1 MFSFASQEELKQTR
15 AEIKRLKDENQLMKK
30 EIQEIEKIEEEKK
43 LAELEVAHLKAE
55 IQKSNKLLNTFLC
68 DDQILAL
75 NKPPRKWANK
85 TIVKGLKMRFAL
97 GVHGYDYLRETKY
110 PLPAYSTL
118 TRRLRQFK
126 LNFGVF
132 NDLLEPL
139 KHKVSCMEES
149 DRFCCMPVDEMEIS
163 PHLSFDKNRR
173 EMFGGITIG
182 NSTKVGN
189 KLLVVLIRGV
199 KHTWKQIIGA
209 HVTDGAVNSEY
220 FKNFIFECINFVESC
235 GIQVLSLSSDMG
247 NSNRA
252 LWTVL
257 GIQVKKE
264 GIRENK
270 FFYNGHYIFITPD
283 VCHLIKNLN
292 SATLKG
298 DIILPTTYC
307 DINNLP
313 SQIVKGSYVTKL

>member
-1 MFSFASQEELKQTR
+1 
-15 AEIKRLKDENQLMKK
+15 
-30 EIQEIEKIEEEKK
+30 
-43 LAELEVAHLKAE
+43 
-55 IQKSNKLLNTFLC
+55 
-68 DDQILAL
+68 
-75 NKPPRKWANK
+75 
-85 TIVKGLKMRFAL
+85 MRYAL

-132 NDLLEPL
+132 TDLLDPL

-149 DRFCCMPVDEMEIS
+149 DRVCCMSVDEMEIS
-163 PHLSFDKNRR
+163 PHISYDKNRR
-173 EMFGGITIG
+173 EMFGSITIG

-209 HVTDGAVNSEY
+209 HVTDGAVNNEY

-235 GIQVLSLSSDMG
+235 GIQVLSLSSDMC

-283 VCHLIKNLN
+283 VCNLIKN
-292 SATLKG
+292 
-298 DIILPTTYC
+298 
-307 DINNLP
+307 
-313 SQIVKGSYVTKL
+313 